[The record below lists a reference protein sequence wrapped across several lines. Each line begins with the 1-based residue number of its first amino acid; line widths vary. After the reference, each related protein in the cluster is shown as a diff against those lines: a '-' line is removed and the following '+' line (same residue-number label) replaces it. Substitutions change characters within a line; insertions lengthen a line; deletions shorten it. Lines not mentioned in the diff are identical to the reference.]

1 MASSSSTTRL
11 AAARSGWAAAV
22 AGEAPAF
29 SRAGFTLPPAGRA
42 DFGDGFT
49 DAFFK
54 DVFFMRIF
62 LAGIMQGSHVAAL
75 VHDQMYRNTLRDLV
89 QSHWPEAEVYDPFA
103 NHGNSIAYDRR
114 RAGEVFMGH
123 IEMCREFDLLVAYV
137 PEASMGTAIEMW
149 EAHQHGRTVVT
160 ITPLV
165 HNWVV
170 QLTSRAVYRD
180 FDAFSHAVNSGEID
194 RLLTLT

>member
-1 MASSSSTTRL
+1 
-11 AAARSGWAAAV
+11 
-22 AGEAPAF
+22 
-29 SRAGFTLPPAGRA
+29 
-42 DFGDGFT
+42 
-49 DAFFK
+49 
-54 DVFFMRIF
+54 MRIF

-75 VHDQMYRNTLRDLV
+75 VHDQMYRDTLRDLV
-89 QSHWPEAEVYDPFA
+89 QSHWPDSQVYDPFA

-180 FDAFSHAVNSGEID
+180 FEDFAHAVNSGEID
-194 RLLTLT
+194 RLLAHT

>member
-1 MASSSSTTRL
+1 
-11 AAARSGWAAAV
+11 
-22 AGEAPAF
+22 
-29 SRAGFTLPPAGRA
+29 
-42 DFGDGFT
+42 
-49 DAFFK
+49 
-54 DVFFMRIF
+54 MRVF

-75 VHDQMYRNTLRDLV
+75 VHDQTYRETLRDLV

-170 QLTSRAVYRD
+170 QLTSLAIYRD
-180 FDAFSHAVNSGEID
+180 TEAFEAALTGGEID
-194 RLLTLT
+194 HLLRRHAAGRQA